1 MPMNVVMPQG
11 GQDIETGTL
20 VRWWKSEGDPVLK
33 GETICEIETEKA
45 VFEVSSPMEGVL
57 LRIVVKDGESA
68 PILSVIG
75 VVGDANEKVETVTSL
90 VDQKIAQAKQIE
102 ALTHTSIY
110 LNPPPAPEKKRRIEI
125 SPKAKKLAMDKGIP
139 IDAIHGSGPGGRIME
154 ADVLAAI
161 QARSKEPQQVPE
173 APEATMQGT
182 PSTSGKTLAL
192 SKQGKVI
199 ARRMT
204 ASKQTA
210 PHFYVSLSVD
220 MTRLLKFRSE
230 LSEAHD
236 PLRVPSI
243 NDFIVKA
250 CALSLREIPEVN
262 ASFASEDQIRLWS
275 EINLGIAIALPE
287 GLVIQVLENADQVS
301 LFEISVIT
309 RKMINLA
316 REGKQI
322 SLAPSHFTIS
332 NLGMYNIDSFAAI
345 INPPEAAIL
354 AVGSIHKQV
363 IPTEAGELEVHDL
376 VSLTLS
382 MDHRIGDGVLAA
394 RFLNQIRS
402 LLEQPLSLL

>member
-20 VRWWKSEGDPVLK
+20 VRWWKSEGDPVSK

-45 VFEVSSPMEGVL
+45 VFEVSSPREGVL

-75 VVGDANEKVETVTSL
+75 VIGDANEKVETVTSL

-102 ALTHTSIY
+102 APTPTSIY
-110 LNPPPAPEKKRRIEI
+110 LNTPPAPEKKRRIEI

-139 IDAIHGSGPGGRIME
+139 IDAIRGSGPGGRIME
-154 ADVLAAI
+154 ADVLAAL

-182 PSTSGKTLAL
+182 PPTSGKTLAL
-192 SKQGKVI
+192 SKQRKVI

-204 ASKQTA
+204 ESKQTA

-262 ASFASEDQIRLWS
+262 ATFASEAKVMERDQSRNCHCPSGGISDTGLGKCRS
-275 EINLGIAIALPE
+275 GNAVRNLC
-287 GLVIQVLENADQVS
+287 
-301 LFEISVIT
+301 
-309 RKMINLA
+309 
-316 REGKQI
+316 
-322 SLAPSHFTIS
+322 
-332 NLGMYNIDSFAAI
+332 
-345 INPPEAAIL
+345 
-354 AVGSIHKQV
+354 
-363 IPTEAGELEVHDL
+363 
-376 VSLTLS
+376 
-382 MDHRIGDGVLAA
+382 DHEKND
-394 RFLNQIRS
+394 
-402 LLEQPLSLL
+402 